1 MITKVRQLPDGE
13 ELVLVEELGSSH
25 RLQSDLREA
34 AFDRRGRAIEGDR
47 GRGAQREHRRRPIS
61 DREEV

>member
-1 MITKVRQLPDGE
+1 MITTKIRQLSDGE
-13 ELVLVEELGSSH
+13 ELVLVEELGSFN

-34 AFDRRGRAIEGDR
+34 AFDRRGRAIEG
-47 GRGAQREHRRRPIS
+47 GRDEQRERRRRIS